1 MMAGCNVMRADEIL
15 KSENGFLAFSESF
28 ADPIIVVSE
37 QGRIAYCNRACLNL
51 LGYSYD
57 ELLDTPVNS
66 LFSYNDFKD
75 CRAVENKNP
84 VEPHE
89 KYTLIMNGC
98 FVHKNR
104 TWLSAEVTICPVHIG
119 ERSLRAMVCRFA
131 TRPNTVDD
139 IDISA
144 QASAQTCA
152 LVRQRLIGTSSAIC
166 RVHDMIGL
174 VAKTDSSVLITGES
188 GSGKELVAEALHAA
202 SPRADRPLVK
212 LNCSALPETL
222 LESELFGHVKGSF
235 TGAIKDTAGRF
246 EVAHGGTLFLDEI
259 GDVAPAIQVKLLRVL
274 ESQEFNRI
282 GESKPIKVD
291 VRIIAATNQDL
302 PVCIMQRRFR
312 EDLYYRLKVIEI
324 QVPPLRERIEDIP
337 LLVSHFLPQLN
348 RKLNKS
354 VLGVSDEALAF
365 FSAYSWPGNVRE
377 MAHALEHA
385 SIVCQNGFIG
395 LHHLPP
401 ELQKRRV
408 MASILP
414 GQNNLND
421 AKQLCDALAKT
432 GGNKARA
439 ARLLGIDRKTLYRH
453 IKKYNTL
460 LSL

>member
-1 MMAGCNVMRADEIL
+1 MMAGCNVIKADEIV
-15 KSENGFLAFSESF
+15 KSENGFLAFAESF
-28 ADPIIVVSE
+28 SDPIIVVSE
-37 QGRIAYCNRACLNL
+37 PGRVAYCNRACLNL

-57 ELLDTPVNS
+57 ELLDTPVDS
-66 LFSYNDFKD
+66 LFSYSNIED

-89 KYTLIMNGC
+89 QYTLILNAC

-104 TWLSAEVTICPVHIG
+104 TLLPAEVTISPVHIG

-131 TRPNTVDD
+131 TRPNAVDD
-139 IDISA
+139 IAISSE
-144 QASAQTCA
+144 ASAQTCA
-152 LVRQRLIGTSSAIC
+152 LVSQRLIGTSSAIC
-166 RVHDMIGL
+166 RVRHMIGL

-188 GSGKELVAEALHAA
+188 GSGKELVAESLHAA
-202 SPRADRPLVK
+202 SPRADRPMVK

-246 EVAHGGTLFLDEI
+246 EIAHGGTLFLDEI

-274 ESQEFNRI
+274 ESHEFNRI

-302 PVCIMQRRFR
+302 PVFIMQRHFR

-324 QVPPLRERIEDIP
+324 QVPPLRERVEDIP
-337 LLVSHFLPQLN
+337 MLVSYFLNQLN

-354 VLGVSDEALAF
+354 VLAVSDEVIKF

-385 SIVCQNGFIG
+385 SIVCQNGLIG

-401 ELQKRRV
+401 ELQKSRV

-414 GQNNLND
+414 GQNYSND
-421 AKQLCDALAKT
+421 AEQLCDALAKT

-453 IKKYNTL
+453 IRKYYTL
-460 LSL
+460 LCL